1 MQIRAAAMH
10 RLVAGGAYDA
20 APSERPARQRQQAQM
35 PRPSTL
41 APFRIRSYR
50 FQWPADLLTSWAFEM
65 EMLILGWYV
74 LVETGSVLMLTIY
87 AALLSLG
94 TLIAP
99 ALGVAS
105 DRIGHR
111 QLLCTMRLIYAGVA
125 LTVMTLAFSGA
136 LNPIA
141 VLGMAAISGLVRPS
155 DLGLRGAL
163 IAETMPAPMLT
174 SAMGVSRTT
183 SDSARIAGALAGA
196 GIAATFGM
204 GQAYVVIATFYLC
217 AALLT
222 WMAVMKAPAHDPE
235 PNPEPTSPW
244 RDLKAGV
251 VHIWNTPSLLALV
264 WLALLFNF
272 TAFPLTHGL
281 LPYVAKSVYLTDQ
294 TGLGYLVASISFG
307 AMLGGLSMTLIG
319 AGGNLARLMFV
330 SALIW
335 HGLLIVFAQM
345 QAMVPG
351 IAVLL
356 VTGVFQSLT
365 MVAHTVLLLQLSTP
379 RFRGRIMGV
388 RMLMIYSL
396 PVGLLIAGALIERVG
411 FRATATTYAA
421 IGLVFSLVIAAR
433 YWSSLRRAS

>member
-1 MQIRAAAMH
+1 
-10 RLVAGGAYDA
+10 
-20 APSERPARQRQQAQM
+20 M

-111 QLLCTMRLIYAGVA
+111 QLLFTMRLIYAGVA

-204 GQAYVVIATFYLC
+204 GQAYVVITTFYLC

-222 WMAVMKAPAHDPE
+222 WMAVVKAPVHDPAD
-235 PNPEPTSPW
+235 PVLPPSPAPEPTSPW

-281 LPYVAKSVYLTDQ
+281 LPYVAKAVYLTDQ

-330 SALIW
+330 SALVW
-335 HGLLIVFAQM
+335 HVLLIVFAQM
-345 QAMVPG
+345 SAMGPG

-356 VTGVFQSLT
+356 IAGVFQSLT

-396 PVGLLIAGALIERVG
+396 PLGLLIAGALIERVG
-411 FRATATTYAA
+411 FRATATAYAS
-421 IGLVFSLVIAAR
+421 IGVVFSLLVAWR
-433 YWSSLRRAS
+433 YRSSLQVAPIAPP